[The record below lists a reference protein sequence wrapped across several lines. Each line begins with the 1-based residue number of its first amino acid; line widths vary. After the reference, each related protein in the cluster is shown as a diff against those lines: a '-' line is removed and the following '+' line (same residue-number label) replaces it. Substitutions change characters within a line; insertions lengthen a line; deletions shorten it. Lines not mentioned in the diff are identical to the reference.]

1 METTVKQRLI
11 YFIKS
16 KGFSQGRFEKEVGL
30 SNGFVN
36 NISKGIGADKLQRI
50 LRSFPDLNQSWLLNG
65 EGEMLLPIN
74 EMSNNKIN
82 ASGNSNVSAVYNNG
96 QSINISLPE
105 SGTQKIIKPDGSMFM
120 PKISAIDCNVSK
132 PTLKAPFSIRD
143 IACCLVFIFSAN
155 SACDIPACS
164 RS

>member
-1 METTVKQRLI
+1 M
-11 YFIKS
+11 
-16 KGFSQGRFEKEVGL
+16 

-96 QSINISLPE
+96 QSINIS
-105 SGTQKIIKPDGSMFM
+105 
-120 PKISAIDCNVSK
+120 
-132 PTLKAPFSIRD
+132 IRD